1 MILSPFSMGETQP
14 QVIIF
19 LLQVMGFPG
28 GAVVKNLPA
37 NAEDARDMDPIPG
50 SGRPPGEGTGN
61 PLQCSCLE
69 NLLNRGAWRD
79 TLQGIAEL
87 DVTERAQKD
96 AKNLG
101 KIALI
106 VFYLLI

>member
-1 MILSPFSMGETQP
+1 MQTDSGSICGSVRSPE
-14 QVIIF
+14 
-19 LLQVMGFPG
+19 G
-28 GAVVKNLPA
+28 GH
-37 NAEDARDMDPIPG
+37 
-50 SGRPPGEGTGN
+50 GN
-61 PLQCSCLE
+61 PLQNAYLE

-106 VFYLLI
+106 VFYLTHLTNVRIDYNT